1 MLKKFLDN
9 LYLLNALVK
18 IQLFILI
25 TLIIYIDHFDIKV
38 VIREELTKRIKK

>member
-25 TLIIYIDHFDIKV
+25 TLIIYIDNFDIKV